1 MGGEE
6 DQCPHVSGTAVA
18 SEPSGALITCADTGE
33 DRDIQA
39 GVPFPTPRF
48 TNAMR
53 FGVANARRAWLEAE
67 NVLNTRGPEV
77 FLKQLH
83 HGHR

>member
-1 MGGEE
+1 MSTGDNRTYLFAG
-6 DQCPHVSGTAVA
+6 AA
-18 SEPSGALITCADTGE
+18 ALALAGALLLAFGLWARGAEGQDLQSQL
-33 DRDIQA
+33 DS
-39 GVPFPTPRF
+39 
-48 TNAMR
+48 MR